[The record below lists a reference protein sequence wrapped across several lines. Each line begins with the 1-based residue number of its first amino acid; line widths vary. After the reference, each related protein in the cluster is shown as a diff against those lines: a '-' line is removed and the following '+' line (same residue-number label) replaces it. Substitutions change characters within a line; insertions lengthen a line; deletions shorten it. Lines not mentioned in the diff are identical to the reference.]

1 MNKRE
6 YVEYH
11 TLEYDILHSNCRE
24 CYLNNLECG
33 YYQNKCRRI
42 KEDE

>member
-24 CYLNNLECG
+24 CYLNDLECLHYIG
-33 YYQNKCRRI
+33 DCRNG
-42 KEDE
+42 K